1 MCRYPVDDRA
11 TTFYLQTEALK
22 AIDCRPTSPTTR
34 YAAAL
39 PPPQRPSHAQHQP
52 RTQRPHRPSQPL
64 PCPLPVPFQSPA
76 ARMILARN
84 PASRLATS
92 RTEFP
97 AHHPAERPRRV
108 CRSCGDYGDALR
120 RIYGDDLGAAGDD
133 AASGGDSAQ
142 AAPQLQPDSPE
153 LQDEL
158 GRRFH
163 RLTAGQLHC
172 MLARASCAGCQVSFS
187 RLVVVVAECISPHR
201 CVCR

>member
-1 MCRYPVDDRA
+1 M
-11 TTFYLQTEALK
+11 ALK
-22 AIDCRPTSPTTR
+22 SIGCWTTTLDVR
-34 YAAAL
+34 YAAYM
-39 PPPQRPSHAQHQP
+39 PRPQPTSHTQHQL
-52 RTQRPHRPSQPL
+52 RHQRSHSPCQPPL
-64 PCPLPVPFQSPA
+64 CPLPVAQQTPA
-76 ARMILARN
+76 LCTIHARQ
-84 PASRLATS
+84 PASRLVTA
-92 RTEFP
+92 RTEFSRLC
-97 AHHPAERPRRV
+97 PAERPGRV

>member
-1 MCRYPVDDRA
+1 MAFLKRVSYCSCIEFSRHSGQLYAVDERA

-22 AIDCRPTSPTTR
+22 AIDCRPTTPTTR

-39 PPPQRPSHAQHQP
+39 PPPQRPSHTQHQP

-108 CRSCGDYGDALR
+108 CRSCGDYSDALR
-120 RIYGDDLGAAGDD
+120 RMATRFR
-133 AASGGDSAQ
+133 GGQRRRGQRRSAR
-142 AAPQLQPDSPE
+142 AAPQEPPE
-153 LQDEL
+153 P
-158 GRRFH
+158 
-163 RLTAGQLHC
+163 
-172 MLARASCAGCQVSFS
+172 SS
-187 RLVVVVAECISPHR
+187 R
-201 CVCR
+201 